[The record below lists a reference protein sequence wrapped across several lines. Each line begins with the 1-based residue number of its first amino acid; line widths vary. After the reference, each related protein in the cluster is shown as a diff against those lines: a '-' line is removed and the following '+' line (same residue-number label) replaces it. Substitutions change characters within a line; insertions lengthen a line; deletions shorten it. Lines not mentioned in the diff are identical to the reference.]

1 MFKNFIMISKEM
13 PQEENEDDLY
23 AYDTVA
29 DQTDAEIGKFSLGY
43 LSIKINIKK

>member
-1 MFKNFIMISKEM
+1 M

-29 DQTDAEIGKFSLGY
+29 DQTDAEIAGIGRFFDKFFVLP
-43 LSIKINIKK
+43 SIKKKVIFYSNCK

>member
-1 MFKNFIMISKEM
+1 M

-29 DQTDAEIGKFSLGY
+29 DQTDAEIAGIGRFFNKLFVLIFTHCRFFCGVF
-43 LSIKINIKK
+43 

>member
-1 MFKNFIMISKEM
+1 M

-29 DQTDAEIGKFSLGY
+29 DQTDAEIAGIGRFFSKLFV
-43 LSIKINIKK
+43 LILIKKKNFLF